1 MPPDHRAEGMSTQ
14 GIRTLALTTDR
25 SGMKTSIGL
34 ALGAFLGLSS
44 NLAKADEVPV
54 LPPPAVSAQAPSS
67 APTAPAAVAPLN
79 PSNEDD
85 ADLARF
91 QRYLSEAERPAHT
104 YRIAGG
110 VTGLVLSAGLTPTGA
125 LLMKRENAGAFVFG
139 AGIGF
144 GVGGLLVLSGVGLGE
159 LPHAKAERAVAQAKA
174 RGLGSREALA
184 AGENQLHDAAKSA
197 RTARIVGG
205 GLLLGISALTI
216 GTGAV
221 FAGADFT
228 GRSFTRQDQ
237 DNVAVILLTAGAFSA
252 IGSIQTLIF
261 PTPTETM
268 WDGYSA
274 GKRLST
280 QAPKLVGAGFAP
292 LPEGG
297 ATLGLSGQF

>member
-1 MPPDHRAEGMSTQ
+1 
-14 GIRTLALTTDR
+14 
-25 SGMKTSIGL
+25 MKTSIGL

-54 LPPPAVSAQAPSS
+54 LPPPAVSAPALPEPVVPFSTPPASSAVVPVKPSS
-67 APTAPAAVAPLN
+67 
-79 PSNEDD
+79 DD
-85 ADLARF
+85 AADLARF
-91 QRYLSEAERPAHT
+91 QRYLYEAERPAHT

-125 LLMKRENAGAFVFG
+125 LLMKRSNAGAFVFG
-139 AGIGF
+139 AGIGA
-144 GVGGLLVLSGVGLGE
+144 GIGGLLVLSGLGLGE

-174 RGLGSREALA
+174 RGLGPREALE
-184 AGENQLHDAAKSA
+184 AGENELHDAAKSA

-237 DNVAVILLTAGAFSA
+237 DNVAVVLLTAGAFSA
-252 IGSIQTLIF
+252 IGSIQTMIF
-261 PTPTETM
+261 PTPIETM

-274 GKRLST
+274 GKRRST

>member
-1 MPPDHRAEGMSTQ
+1 
-14 GIRTLALTTDR
+14 
-25 SGMKTSIGL
+25 MKTSIGL

-44 NLAKADEVPV
+44 NLAKADEAPVP
-54 LPPPAVSAQAPSS
+54 LPPAVSAPATSS
-67 APTAPAAVAPLN
+67 APTTPAATAPLN
-79 PSNEDD
+79 RSSDDD

-91 QRYLSEAERPAHT
+91 QRFLHEADGPART

-125 LLMKRENAGAFVFG
+125 FLMKRENAGSVVFG
-139 AGIGF
+139 AGIGA
-144 GVGGLLVLSGVGLGE
+144 GVGGLLVLSGLGLGE

-174 RGLGSREALA
+174 RGLGPLEQLA
-184 AGENQLHDAAKSA
+184 AGEHELHDAAKNA
-197 RTARIVGG
+197 RTARMVGG
-205 GLLLGISALTI
+205 GVLLGISALTI

-228 GRSFTRQDQ
+228 GGSFTRQDQ
-237 DNVAVILLTAGAFSA
+237 DNVAVVLLTAGAFSA

-261 PTPTETM
+261 PTPTEAM

-274 GKRLST
+274 GKRPST
-280 QAPKLVGAGFAP
+280 QGPKVVSAGFAP

-297 ATLGLSGQF
+297 ATLGLSGKF